1 MRVVHSLMTAMG
13 NTDHSNSQRLASLT
27 LEVLGLGWAQGRLQG
42 MAVRKLIP
50 TLSCHTAHLLP
61 QYFVQ
66 LFPLVEEHVRKAMG
80 EELYQLFLVSISTP
94 TSRQLPRTER
104 FPCAQNESSRPTW
117 SRPQTHCLLVP
128 TCHS

>member
-27 LEVLGLGWAQGRLQG
+27 LEVLGLGGHEADCRAWRSRQ
-42 MAVRKLIP
+42 LIP
-50 TLSCHTAHLLP
+50 TLSRHTAHLLP

-80 EELYQLFLVSISTP
+80 EELYQLFLVSISTH
-94 TSRQLPRTER
+94 TSLGSCPGENER
-104 FPCAQNESSRPTW
+104 CPMHRMNLVS
-117 SRPQTHCLLVP
+117 PQTQCLLVP
-128 TCHS
+128 TCPS